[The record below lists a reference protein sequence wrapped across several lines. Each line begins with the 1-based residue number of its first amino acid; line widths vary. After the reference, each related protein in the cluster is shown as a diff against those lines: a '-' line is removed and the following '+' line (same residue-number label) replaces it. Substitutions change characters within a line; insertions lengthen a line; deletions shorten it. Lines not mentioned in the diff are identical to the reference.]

1 MMKLLEYEVTPYD
14 TDYFRCV
21 SPANYLKMMESA
33 GFIALE
39 TYGLEMQQMI
49 EQLQATWMMA
59 SAELEVFGQIH
70 EIGPV
75 QLYGEP
81 PEISGPLLTVTVR
94 LLRNRELIAQCR
106 LHNMAVNFKTR
117 KVIPPGEVCRH
128 FGVNCENSGGKSP
141 RLVLPE
147 TMEPTDEI
155 HVRYSDCDHNRH
167 LRAIK
172 YTDYVCDAAEFWQGR
187 VPNRAKRLQMEYM
200 RECRA
205 GETLTLYSN
214 RETPGTT
221 YVVGK
226 RQDGS
231 DAFRAC
237 LEMEADAI

>member
-39 TYGLEMQQMI
+39 TYGLEMQ
-49 EQLQATWMMA
+49 
-59 SAELEVFGQIH
+59 
-70 EIGPV
+70 
-75 QLYGEP
+75 
-81 PEISGPLLTVTVR
+81 
-94 LLRNRELIAQCR
+94 
-106 LHNMAVNFKTR
+106 
-117 KVIPPGEVCRH
+117 
-128 FGVNCENSGGKSP
+128 
-141 RLVLPE
+141 
-147 TMEPTDEI
+147 
-155 HVRYSDCDHNRH
+155 
-167 LRAIK
+167 
-172 YTDYVCDAAEFWQGR
+172 
-187 VPNRAKRLQMEYM
+187 QMEYM